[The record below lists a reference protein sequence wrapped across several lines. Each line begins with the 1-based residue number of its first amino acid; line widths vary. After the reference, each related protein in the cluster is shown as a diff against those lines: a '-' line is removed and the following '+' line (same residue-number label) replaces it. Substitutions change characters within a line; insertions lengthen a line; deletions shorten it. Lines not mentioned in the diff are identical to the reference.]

1 MAGKLTGDEL
11 AQACADAMWA
21 NDKASKHLGMKLE
34 KIATGVADVS
44 MRVSDIMLNGHD
56 MCHGGYIFTLADSA
70 FAFACN
76 SYNQLTVAQQ
86 CTINFT
92 NPAHKN
98 DILTARATERMRQGR
113 SGIYD
118 VTVTNQNND
127 IIAEFRGAS
136 RTIKGSH
143 LPEEV

>member
-1 MAGKLTGDEL
+1 MAGKLIGDEL

-34 KIATGVADVS
+34 KIATGAADVS
-44 MRVSDIMLNGHD
+44 MQVSDIMLNGHNT
-56 MCHGGYIFTLADSA
+56 CHGGYIFTLADSA

-92 NPAHKN
+92 NPAYEN
-98 DILTARATERMRQGR
+98 DILTARAVERMRQGR

-143 LPEEV
+143 LPQEI